1 MLELKLLVFIIVQM
15 EIPDLKIY
23 IRQRSVQV

>member
-1 MLELKLLVFIIVQM
+1 MLELKLFVFIIVRM

-23 IRQRSVQV
+23 ICQRSVQV